1 MGKTIAEKRR
11 KMILVNQR
19 TVLFGFLLLNLCLS
33 EGTNPVDS
41 ISFVGKSK
49 IDVSEEPVEVYIC
62 AVECCVV
69 EVEATNRIETAED
82 DSTFLMPTLEQDCPY
97 EIKYLRKGQIMAVFA
112 ESEALNPVDEITLNM
127 ESINQ
132 KFECSKSNN
141 EWEDFF
147 CKKA

>member
-1 MGKTIAEKRR
+1 M
-11 KMILVNQR
+11 
-19 TVLFGFLLLNLCLS
+19 
-33 EGTNPVDS
+33 
-41 ISFVGKSK
+41 
-49 IDVSEEPVEVYIC
+49 DVSEEPVEVYIC

-69 EVEATNRIETAED
+69 EVEATNRIETTED

-97 EIKYLRKGQIMAVFA
+97 EIRHMRKGRIMAVFS
-112 ESEALNPVDEITLNM
+112 ESEALNPVDEIILNM

-141 EWEDFF
+141 EWLDFF